1 MRKKIYYWSPFLSPI
16 ATSKAVINS
25 AYSLKKFSNKFEPS
39 ILNFFGEFNKFKKDI
54 EQKDI
59 LLINYFKSNM
69 SQLLP
74 YKGKL
79 KSRISFLIIF
89 LTGFIPL
96 LKLLKKNKPDY
107 IVIHLITSLPLILL
121 LLFNFDTKFVLRI
134 SGYPRMNF
142 FRKILWK
149 LTLRKINLITC
160 PTKNTFEYI
169 KSLNLTDCSKI
180 KLLYDPIINV
190 KEINKKI
197 DKKID
202 QKNFYLSVGRLT
214 KQKNFMFLC
223 KAFKELI
230 KENKEIKL
238 LIAGE
243 GEENFILKKYINKNR
258 LEKNIILLGHIQ
270 NIYPYLKNSKGFI
283 LTSLWEDPGFV
294 LIEASYARTSILSAN
309 SWPGPVELIKDEF
322 NGIVFENNN
331 MESFLKKFKHFASLE
346 NTHNLKLNNL
356 KLSRKFTLFSHYK
369 KFAQL
374 LQL

>member
-16 ATSKAVINS
+16 ATSKAVVNS
-25 AYSLKKFSNKFEPS
+25 AYSLKKFSDKFEPS

-59 LLINYFKSNM
+59 ILIDYFKLNI

-74 YKGKL
+74 YKGKI
-79 KSRISFLIIF
+79 KSRISFIIIF
-89 LTGFIPL
+89 LFSFIPL
-96 LKLLKKNKPDY
+96 LKLLKRNKPDY
-107 IVIHLITSLPLILL
+107 IIIHLITSLPLILL

-134 SGYPRMNF
+134 SGFPRINF

-149 LTLRKINLITC
+149 LTLRKIDLITC
-160 PTKNTFEYI
+160 PTKNTLEYI
-169 KSLNLTDCSKI
+169 KRLNLTDCSKV

-230 KENKEIKL
+230 KENNEIKL

-243 GEENFILKKYINKNR
+243 GEEDFILKKFINKNK